1 MDPLL
6 QNCIPTVPSD
16 TLNPIVMVVGA
27 LGGVLLVYS
36 VFIER
41 ENRQDLIRVVG
52 GLAMMVYALSI
63 QNMLFI
69 VVMAAIAVTS
79 AIEFIEIYLGLH
91 KHAPHELGR
100 LKKLSKNSKK

>member
-6 QNCIPTVPSD
+6 QNCLPNLPTT
-16 TLNPIVMVVGA
+16 TLNTIVLVVGA
-27 LGGVLLVYS
+27 LGGVLLTYS

-41 ENRQDLIRVVG
+41 ENRQDLVRIIG

-63 QNMLFI
+63 QNLMFT
-69 VVMAAIAVTS
+69 VVMAAIAITS
-79 AIEFIEIYLGLH
+79 AVEFVEIYLGLH

-100 LKKLSKNSKK
+100 LKKMSKKSPK